1 MGERSNLRLF
11 KGEGSVQK
19 SIRSI
24 TPTPVPT
31 TLHCGVLYVFTKNIF
46 PILPET
52 AISNNPLKR
61 VFKWLHLELHF
72 LIWQNVFLASLH
84 RISLL
89 CNSRSTHLLQV
100 FFLLTQINW
109 WFRGFLVSHH
119 ICFNFN
125 KAKTTE
131 CMHWRCGGWFYVS
144 SFFYITILLE
154 SKNRPLKPPFVLIFA
169 ILLISIKPRASEQSL
184 WEIRAKVRKGGTND
198 HWETKKRKMSS
209 LRNCHRVRRRARLL
223 NSTQYGHHDLNKK

>member
-1 MGERSNLRLF
+1 MTASR
-11 KGEGSVQK
+11 
-19 SIRSI
+19 
-24 TPTPVPT
+24 T
-31 TLHCGVLYVFTKNIF
+31 TFSYLTECFFWHHCTEFLYCA
-46 PILPET
+46 ILDQ
-52 AISNNPLKR
+52 
-61 VFKWLHLELHF
+61 
-72 LIWQNVFLASLH
+72 LIYYK
-84 RISLL
+84 
-89 CNSRSTHLLQV
+89 

-109 WFRGFLVSHH
+109 WFRVFLVSHH
-119 ICFNFN
+119 IYFNFN
-125 KAKTTE
+125 IAKTTE

-223 NSTQYGHHDLNKK
+223 NSTQYGHHDLNKKVKKQRKHYHSIKNHIISV